1 VDARGTL
8 FDNGN
13 FRNDLRDFMDPG
25 SVTVDRQFRPTVAK
39 SWLRPSISR
48 RISLFVALIVT
59 CVVTTVAY
67 LQVRSFEGAVD
78 RDLVNAGRLGAQSV
92 ADDLALRDEPLD
104 PLDVRDMLH
113 DLVNTEPLIGAISVI
128 EIDDTG
134 HSRIFAST
142 STEEQTDVVNLA
154 DRTIRTGTALSSRSG
169 TGLTIVM
176 PVPKHSG
183 HAVAVDVGLE
193 SLLQARQHSL
203 ALAVGFAVPAILLVT
218 ILVHVTIRQL
228 LGGPLDGI
236 LHTMARTAQGDV
248 RARAD
253 ASRGDELGA
262 IATGLNTMLSQLE
275 HFNQSLHD
283 RIDEATR
290 DLSLRNAELT
300 ASQNQLLATREALA
314 RAERVAAL
322 GQVAANVAHQAGT
335 PLNLVSGY
343 VQMILDDPKTDERTR
358 SRLRTVEA
366 QIQNVTRVLRTMLDR
381 AYPTSGFEAVS
392 LGDVISRVREIAR
405 PRLWQSN
412 IRLDTSVVSD
422 LPAVQADP
430 TQLEMALLNLITNA
444 LDAMPRGGRLS
455 ITARAEADGV
465 RLEVADTG
473 PGLPPDILEHLF
485 DPWVTTKPAGHG
497 SGLGL
502 AIVRD
507 VVRTHGGSISAHNQ
521 SPGAVFVIDLP
532 AGGAAAAS

>member
-1 VDARGTL
+1 MGT
-8 FDNGN
+8 
-13 FRNDLRDFMDPG
+13 G
-25 SVTVDRQFRPTVAK
+25 SVTVERQFRPTVAK
-39 SWLRPSISR
+39 SWLGPSISR
-48 RISLFVALIVT
+48 RISVLVALIVT
-59 CVVTTVAY
+59 GVVTTVAY
-67 LQVRSFEGAVD
+67 LQVRSFEGAID
-78 RDLVNAGRLGAQSV
+78 RDLVNAARLGAQSA
-92 ADDLALRDEPLD
+92 ADDLALREEPLD

-113 DLVNTEPLIGAISVI
+113 DLVNAEPLIDAISVI
-128 EIDDTG
+128 ESDASG
-134 HSRIFAST
+134 HSRVIAST

-154 DRTIRTGTALSSRSG
+154 GRTIRMRAPLSSRSG
-169 TGLTIVM
+169 TALTVAM

-183 HAVAVDVGLE
+183 YAVAVDVGLE

-218 ILVHVTIRQL
+218 VLVHVTVRQL
-228 LGGPLDGI
+228 LGRPLDGI
-236 LHTMARTAQGDV
+236 LRTMERTAQGNV

-253 ASRGDELGA
+253 TTSGDELGA
-262 IATGLNTMLSQLE
+262 IATGLNAMLSQLE

-290 DLSLRNAELT
+290 DLSLRNAQLT

-366 QIQNVTRVLRTMLDR
+366 QIRNVTRVLRTMLDR

-392 LGDVISRVREIAR
+392 VGDVIARVREVAQ
-405 PRLWQSN
+405 PRLLQSK
-412 IRLDTSVVSD
+412 IRLETSVALD
-422 LPAVQADP
+422 LPAVEADV

-444 LDAMPRGGRLS
+444 LDAMPGGGTLS
-455 ITARAEADGV
+455 ISACARPDWV

-473 PGLPPDILEHLF
+473 SGLPPDILEHLF
-485 DPWVTTKPAGHG
+485 DPWITTKPAGHG

-532 AGGAAAAS
+532 ARGAGPAS